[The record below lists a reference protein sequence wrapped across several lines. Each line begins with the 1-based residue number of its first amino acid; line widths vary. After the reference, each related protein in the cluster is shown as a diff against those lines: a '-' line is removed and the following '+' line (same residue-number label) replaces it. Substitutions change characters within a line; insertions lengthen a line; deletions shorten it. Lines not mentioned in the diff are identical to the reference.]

1 MTTEIVQF
9 KCPPYRLLL
18 GEQEFKQPCEGLDN
32 LLNDRIEQKENNY
45 RQYGLEVRNQSMFS
59 LAGFEYRKKRNGAL
73 STYVLRHNE

>member
-59 LAGFEYRKKRNGAL
+59 LEPIRKVEFN
-73 STYVLRHNE
+73 